1 VTAALED
8 LPLVLTVVEVAA
20 ELRCARWCVYEM
32 VKRGDLRAVH
42 VGRNL
47 RIPRAELGRFLAGER
62 A

>member
-1 VTAALED
+1 MSSVDD
-8 LPLVLTVVEVAA
+8 LPLVLTVVEVAV
-20 ELRCARWCVYEM
+20 ELRCAKWAIYEM

-47 RIPRAELGRFLAGER
+47 RIPRAELERLLAGER

>member
-1 VTAALED
+1 MSSVDD

-20 ELRCARWCVYEM
+20 ELRCAKWCVYEM

-42 VGRNL
+42 VGRSL
-47 RIPRAELGRFLAGER
+47 RIPRAELERLLAGER

>member
-1 VTAALED
+1 MSSVDD

-20 ELRCARWCVYEM
+20 ELRCAKWCVYEM

-47 RIPRAELGRFLAGER
+47 RIPRAELERLLAGER

>member
-1 VTAALED
+1 MSSVDD

-20 ELRCARWCVYEM
+20 ELRCAKWCVYEM

-47 RIPRAELGRFLAGER
+47 RVPRAELGRFLAGER

>member
-1 VTAALED
+1 MSSVDD
-8 LPLVLTVVEVAA
+8 LPLVLTVVEVAD
-20 ELRCARWCVYEM
+20 ELRVGKWAIYDM

>member
-1 VTAALED
+1 VTTALED
-8 LPLVLTVVEVAA
+8 MPLVLTVIEAA
-20 ELRCARWCVYEM
+20 EALRVARWLIYDM

>member
-1 VTAALED
+1 MSSVDD

-20 ELRCARWCVYEM
+20 ELRCAKWCVYEM

-47 RIPRAELGRFLAGER
+47 RIPRAELERFLAGER

>member
-1 VTAALED
+1 MSSVDD

-20 ELRCARWCVYEM
+20 ELRCAKWCVYEM